1 MLYYIYTC
9 AATRG
14 IVLDLVPGA
23 RTQTFYLGFKRFIS
37 QSGFLRVLLSGN
49 GSPFITNSMQEFV
62 IEVATSSAK

>member
-23 RTQTFYLGFKRFIS
+23 RKQTFYLVFKRFIS
-37 QSGFLRVLLSGN
+37 QSGFLRVVLSGN

>member
-23 RTQTFYLGFKRFIS
+23 RTQTFYLGF
-37 QSGFLRVLLSGN
+37 N